1 MNKKF
6 TMLNL
11 DQAKNMV
18 FSHVN
23 LYIIPSFIDN
33 INILRNIYS

>member
-6 TMLNL
+6 TMLDL
-11 DQAKNMV
+11 DEAENMV

-23 LYIIPSFIDN
+23 LYIISSFIDN
-33 INILRNIYS
+33 INILKNI